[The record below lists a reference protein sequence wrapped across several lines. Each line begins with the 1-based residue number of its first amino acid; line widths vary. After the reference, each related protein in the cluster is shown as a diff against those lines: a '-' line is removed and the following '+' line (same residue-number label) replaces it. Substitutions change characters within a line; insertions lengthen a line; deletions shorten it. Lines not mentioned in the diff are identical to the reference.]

1 MKKQTYLLNTLL
13 AAVLGTAL
21 LAAVLVRTLVPIVI
35 LPKLDIT
42 NMVLLSLAALLADHY
57 LAPGA
62 QRCFIC
68 IPLLSALTFGL
79 LPWAACFADVVQA
92 LKLAVVGG
100 AVFTATT
107 WLFTS
112 ILERISS
119 GPARKAAPLV
129 SAFGLYLAAQGF
141 LGMFLY

>member
-13 AAVLGTAL
+13 AVVLGIAL
-21 LAAVLVRTLVPIVI
+21 LIAVLVRTFAPVVI
-35 LPKLDIT
+35 LPKLDIP
-42 NMVLLSLAALLADHY
+42 NMVLLSLLALLAEHY
-57 LAPGA
+57 LSPNAS
-62 QRCFIC
+62 RCYIC

-79 LPWAACFADVVQA
+79 LPWAACFVGLLQA
-92 LKLAVVGG
+92 GKLAVVGG
-100 AVFTATT
+100 TVFTATT

-119 GPARKAAPLV
+119 GPARKAAPII

-141 LGMFLY
+141 LGLVL